1 VLEKIKFKIN
11 PLGTHLMNKIAFIGA
26 GNMAR
31 AIIIGLVNS
40 GISAENII
48 VANPSEAKRLN
59 LAEEFGVQQTDD
71 NTKASEFADVIVLCV
86 KPHFIAD
93 VCQQISQAIDISA
106 KLFVSV
112 AAGTTIAQIQHALIA
127 EQVKENPPVVRVM
140 PNTPAQ
146 LGLGM
151 SGLFASSEVTTEQK
165 AAAEKLMTAVGKI
178 LWLKTEDQINDVTAV
193 AGSAPA
199 YFFLFMEAM
208 EQHAQTLGFSVE
220 ESRMLV
226 QQTALGATQMVEH
239 NSASISTLRA
249 NVTSKGG
256 TTHAAIEQ
264 FKADGIKE
272 MVQNAMNAAIVRAE
286 EMANS

>member
-1 VLEKIKFKIN
+1 
-11 PLGTHLMNKIAFIGA
+11 MNKIAFIGA

-31 AIIIGLVNS
+31 SITIGLVNS
-40 GISAENII
+40 GITPQDII
-48 VANPSEAKRLN
+48 VANPSEAKRLK

-71 NTKASEFADVIVLCV
+71 NIKATEFADVIVLCV

-93 VCQQISQAIDISA
+93 VCQQISQAIDISS

-112 AAGTTIAQIQHALIA
+112 AAGTTIDQIQFALTNEQATQHA
-127 EQVKENPPVVRVM
+127 PVVRVM

-151 SGLFASSEVTTEQK
+151 SGLFASSEVTEVQK
-165 AAAEKLMTAVGKI
+165 SAAEKLMTAVGKI
-178 LWLKTEDQINDVTAV
+178 IWLSSEDKINDIIAV

-208 EQHAQTLGFSVE
+208 EQHAQHLGFSAQ

-226 QQTALGATQMVEH
+226 QQVALGATQMVAH
-239 NSASISTLRA
+239 NSDDISTLRA

-264 FKADGIKE
+264 FKEDGINE
-272 MVQNAMNAAIVRAE
+272 IVQNAMNAAIARAE

>member
-1 VLEKIKFKIN
+1 
-11 PLGTHLMNKIAFIGA
+11 MQKIAFIGA

-40 GISAENII
+40 GVAPKNII
-48 VANPSEAKRLN
+48 VANPSSEKRVI
-59 LAEEFGVQQTDD
+59 LANEFGVQQTSD
-71 NTKASEFADVIVLCV
+71 NIEAAKFADIVVLSV
-86 KPHFIAD
+86 KPHLICG
-93 VCQQISQAIDISA
+93 VCQQLSDAIDITN

-112 AAGTTIAQIQHALIA
+112 AAGTTVEQIQQALNQ
-127 EQVKENPPVVRVM
+127 QVALVRVM

-151 SGLFASSEVTTEQK
+151 SGLFASKEVNSEQK
-165 AAAEKLMTAVGKI
+165 AASDKLMSAVGKVI
-178 LWLKTEDQINDVTAV
+178 WLETEDKINDIIAV

-208 EQHAQTLGFSVE
+208 EKQAQALGFNAQ

-226 QQTALGATQMVEH
+226 QQTALGAAQMVEH
-239 NSASISTLRA
+239 NTAAISTLRE

-256 TTHAAIEQ
+256 TTFAALEQ
-264 FKADGIKE
+264 FKKDGLE
-272 MVQNAMNAAIVRAE
+272 ETVSNAMNAAITRAE
-286 EMANS
+286 EMAKGN

>member
-1 VLEKIKFKIN
+1 
-11 PLGTHLMNKIAFIGA
+11 MNKIAFIGA

-40 GISAENII
+40 GVSPQNIM
-48 VANPSEAKRLN
+48 VANPSETKRLQ
-59 LAEEFGVQQTDD
+59 LAQEFGVLQTGD
-71 NTKASEFADVIVLCV
+71 NNKASEFAQVVVLCV
-86 KPHFIAD
+86 KPHFVTE
-93 VCQQISQAIDISA
+93 VCQKITQAINISE
-106 KLFVSV
+106 KLFISV
-112 AAGTTIAQIQHALIA
+112 AAGTTVAQIQNALSKNESVA
-127 EQVKENPPVVRVM
+127 LPPVVRVM

-151 SGLFASSEVTTEQK
+151 SGLFASTEVSIEQK
-165 AAAEKLMTAVGKI
+165 SSAEKLMSAVGKI
-178 LWLKTEDQINDVTAV
+178 IWLATEDKINDIIAV

-208 EQHAQTLGFSVE
+208 EKHALQLGFSAE

-226 QQTALGATQMVEH
+226 QQTALGSAQMVEH
-239 NSASISTLRA
+239 NDDTITALRS

-264 FKADGIKE
+264 FKREGIDE
-272 MVQNAMNAAIVRAE
+272 MVKNSMNAAIARAE
-286 EMANS
+286 EMAK

>member
-1 VLEKIKFKIN
+1 
-11 PLGTHLMNKIAFIGA
+11 MNKIAFIGA

-40 GISAENII
+40 GVAPQNIM
-48 VANPSEAKRLN
+48 VANPSAAKRLK
-59 LAEEFGVQQTDD
+59 LADEFGVQQTHD
-71 NTKASEFADVIVLCV
+71 NNKASEFAEVVVLCV
-86 KPHFIAD
+86 KPHFIVE
-93 VCQQISQAIDISA
+93 VCQQISQAINISG
-106 KLFVSV
+106 KLFISV
-112 AAGTTIAQIQHALIA
+112 AAGTTVAQIQLALSKDSKVA
-127 EQVKENPPVVRVM
+127 LPPVVRVM

-151 SGLFASSEVTTEQK
+151 SGLYASTEVSTEQK
-165 AAAEKLMTAVGKI
+165 AMAEKLMTAVGKI
-178 LWLKTEDQINDVTAV
+178 IWLASEGKINDIIAV

-208 EQHAQTLGFSVE
+208 EKQALQLGFTAQ

-226 QQTALGATQMVEH
+226 QQTALGAAQMVAH
-239 NSASISTLRA
+239 NDEPISTLRG

-264 FKADGIKE
+264 FKSDGMDE
-272 MVQNAMNAAIVRAE
+272 MVKSAMNAAIARAE
-286 EMANS
+286 EMAK

>member
-1 VLEKIKFKIN
+1 
-11 PLGTHLMNKIAFIGA
+11 MNKIAFIGA

-31 AIIIGLVNS
+31 AITIGLVNS
-40 GISAENII
+40 GITPQNII
-48 VANPSEAKRLN
+48 VANPSEAKRLK

-71 NTKASEFADVIVLCV
+71 NIKASEFADVIVLCV
-86 KPHFIAD
+86 KPHFITD
-93 VCQQISQAIDISA
+93 VCLQISQALDISG

-112 AAGTTIAQIQHALIA
+112 AAGTTIDQIQLALTNEKTTQHA
-127 EQVKENPPVVRVM
+127 PVVRVM

-151 SGLFASSEVTTEQK
+151 SGLFASSEVNVEQK

-178 LWLKTEDQINDVTAV
+178 IWLSSEDKINDIIAV

-208 EQHAQTLGFSVE
+208 EQHAQHLGFSAQ

-226 QQTALGATQMVEH
+226 QQVALGATQMVAH
-239 NSASISTLRA
+239 NSDDISTLRA

-264 FKADGIKE
+264 FKDDGINE
-272 MVQNAMNAAIVRAE
+272 MVQNAMNAAIARAE

>member
-1 VLEKIKFKIN
+1 
-11 PLGTHLMNKIAFIGA
+11 MNKIAFIGA

-40 GISAENII
+40 GVSPTQII
-48 VANPSEAKRLN
+48 VANPSEPKRLA
-59 LAEEFGVQQTDD
+59 LADEFGVLQTDD
-71 NTKASEFADVIVLCV
+71 NIKAAQFADIIVLSV

-93 VCQQISQAIDISA
+93 VCQQLTKQLTISD

-112 AAGTTIAQIQHALIA
+112 AAGRTVEQIQTALLCKA
-127 EQVKENPPVVRVM
+127 PVVRVM
-140 PNTPAQ
+140 PNTPSQ

-151 SGLFASSEVTTEQK
+151 SGLFASIEVNEEQK
-165 AAAEKLMTAVGKI
+165 AASAKLMSAVGKI
-178 LWLKTEDQINDVTAV
+178 IWLDQERKINDIIAV

-208 EQHAQTLGFSVE
+208 EKQAKALGFSDE
-220 ESRMLV
+220 DSRMLV
-226 QQTALGATQMVEH
+226 QQTALGAAQMVAH
-239 NSASISTLRA
+239 NNVPISTLRN

-264 FKADGIKE
+264 FKHDGIE
-272 MVQNAMNAAIVRAE
+272 QMVTNAMNAAISRAE
-286 EMANS
+286 EMAQ